1 MKKFTVLGMGTVRAN
16 RWIICVMLMLF
27 PLISNGQG
35 FGFLGIP
42 LDTLLKTRTPRVDRA
57 YITTYYRQLHL
68 YALSDRQG
76 YNMRVVGNAYS
87 LQYKPN
93 LPWALGLGV
102 NYKWIGTELTIK
114 LPFFGYTPERRGKTK
129 PFGVTI
135 NLNNR
140 RFWFST
146 QYQFYRGFY
155 LSNPDVLQPNWFE
168 HSTAYP
174 YRNDIR
180 SQTVTS
186 RLLYQFNPLR
196 LSIPATLLQRE
207 EQRRNARSWNL
218 GGSFSYQYIRADSS
232 LVPSGLVADFR
243 PESRLLSLQSLSLG
257 IDVGYTQTVIF
268 HKRYFMSFTVRPGLT
283 VLHQQTKT
291 ELNESA
297 SQLQAGWQGTASVT
311 LGYSSASYYGGIYG
325 STTKVNRTFSK
336 GLINTDADY
345 IKLVFGKRIRYRP
358 KGIIKQVPGL

>member
-1 MKKFTVLGMGTVRAN
+1 MRKFIGLRMGEVRAN
-16 RWIICVMLMLF
+16 RLIVCVVLILF
-27 PLISNGQG
+27 PIISNGQG

-42 LDTLLKTRTPRVDRA
+42 LDTLFRTRTPRVDRA

-68 YALSDRQG
+68 YAVSDRQEYSMKVMG
-76 YNMRVVGNAYS
+76 KSYS
-87 LQYKPN
+87 LNYKPN

-155 LSNPDVLQPNWFE
+155 LSNPDVLRADWFD
-168 HSTAYP
+168 HSSAYP

-207 EQRRNARSWNL
+207 EQRRGARSWNI
-218 GGSFSYQYIRADSS
+218 GGSFAYQYIRADSS
-232 LVPSGLVADFR
+232 LVPSVLVADFR
-243 PESRLLSLQSLSLG
+243 PESRLLSHQSVSLG
-257 IDVGYTQTVIF
+257 LDVGYTQTIIL
-268 HKRYFMSFTVRPGLT
+268 HKHYFVNFTVRPGLT
-283 VLHQQTKT
+283 VLFQQTKT
-291 ELNESA
+291 ESNESEN
-297 SQLQAGWQGTASVT
+297 QLQAGWQGIASVT
-311 LGYSSASYYGGIYG
+311 LGYSSASYYGGIYA
-325 STTKVNRTFSK
+325 STTKVNRTFFN
-336 GLINTDADY
+336 GLINTDSDY
-345 IKLVFGKRIRYRP
+345 VKLVFGKRIRYKP
-358 KGIIKQVPGL
+358 KGLIKQVPGL